1 MCGRDEEPRPNV
13 TTHWKIIMAC
23 AHAGLWTRVVDS
35 KKQASKGL
43 KKIVDD
49 AQ

>member
-1 MCGRDEEPRPNV
+1 VEEMRNLDQVQQPAKKSLWLM
-13 TTHWKIIMAC
+13 HII
-23 AHAGLWTRVVDS
+23 GLSDNAINS

-49 AQ
+49 MR